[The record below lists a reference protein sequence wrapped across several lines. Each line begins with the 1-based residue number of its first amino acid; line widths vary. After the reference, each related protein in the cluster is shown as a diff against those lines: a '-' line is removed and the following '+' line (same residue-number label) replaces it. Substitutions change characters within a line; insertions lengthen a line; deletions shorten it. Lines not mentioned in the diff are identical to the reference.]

1 MVDKKDIQ
9 DGQLQVTPSFNL
21 YANYCKGFETPTFI
35 EATYNSVNAGATPSF
50 NLKPSESRNFE
61 LGAKAIIA
69 GNTQVN
75 LNLFRITTKN
85 EIVIRE
91 TNPANRSVYANAN
104 DTKRAGAELSIDS
117 QSSNNISTYF
127 SYSLLNAKFDS
138 DFTGVLGLVASGNK
152 IPGTYKTQLY
162 GKVA

>member
-35 EATYNSVNAGATPSF
+35 EATYNSVNAGATSNL

-104 DTKRAGAELSIDS
+104 DTKRAGV
-117 QSSNNISTYF
+117 
-127 SYSLLNAKFDS
+127 